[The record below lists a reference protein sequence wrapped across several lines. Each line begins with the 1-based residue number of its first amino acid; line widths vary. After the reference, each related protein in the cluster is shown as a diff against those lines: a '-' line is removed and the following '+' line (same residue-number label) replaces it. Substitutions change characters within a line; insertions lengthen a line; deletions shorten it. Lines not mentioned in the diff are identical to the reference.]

1 MHVLGDICFVL
12 IVRHMLL
19 SIIFVNLGAYG
30 SRSFVAVRLT
40 RGNQDYWFSL
50 FQSVWGGICLYYY
63 VLVRIYI

>member
-19 SIIFVNLGAYG
+19 SIIIVNLGAYG

-40 RGNQDYWFSL
+40 RGNQYYWFSL
-50 FQSVWGGICLYYY
+50 FQSFWGGICLYYY
-63 VLVRIYI
+63 VLVRICI